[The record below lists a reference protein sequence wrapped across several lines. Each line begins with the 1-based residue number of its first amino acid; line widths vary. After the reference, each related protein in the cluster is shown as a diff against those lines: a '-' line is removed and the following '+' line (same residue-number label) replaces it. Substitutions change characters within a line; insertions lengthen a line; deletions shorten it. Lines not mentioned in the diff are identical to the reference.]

1 MPDGHT
7 ICLPRVLSISLLD
20 RISVII
26 KLIRLCFVVFL
37 SRPGPKS
44 SAHSCNHCFLLFIG
58 LGVVFFFLALWGAW
72 LVHKYLQK
80 RKQERAHR
88 LAVYMR
94 RLRPVVAELL
104 RQANELD
111 QASKYSGLDRD
122 AAWAKK
128 YGEALHKLLDA
139 NNKLEET
146 NVALVEQEL
155 ATAQDCILYVI
166 RTIHV
171 VSYRLKEMEPI
182 EQIVE
187 LKAELKMEH
196 ARAEEAKKHSRETGA
211 ADASHG
217 QTSST
222 SKSQDKAEEKTVH
235 HGEVE
240 HNADGYS
247 VLKIPD
253 KEKEILRDDSGKSK
267 S

>member
-1 MPDGHT
+1 
-7 ICLPRVLSISLLD
+7 
-20 RISVII
+20 
-26 KLIRLCFVVFL
+26 
-37 SRPGPKS
+37 
-44 SAHSCNHCFLLFIG
+44 
-58 LGVVFFFLALWGAW
+58 
-72 LVHKYLQK
+72 
-80 RKQERAHR
+80 
-88 LAVYMR
+88 VYMR

-122 AAWAKK
+122 AVWAKK
-128 YGEALHKLLDA
+128 YGDALHKLLDA
-139 NNKLEET
+139 SNKLEET

-155 ATAQDCILYVI
+155 VTAQDCILYVI

-196 ARAEEAKKHSRETGA
+196 ARAEEAKKHSRETRA

-217 QTSST
+217 QTSSP
-222 SKSQDKAEEKTVH
+222 SKGHAKAEEKPAPH
-235 HGEVE
+235 VE
-240 HNADGYS
+240 AERKADGHS
-247 VLKIPD
+247 ILKIPD
-253 KEKEILRDDSGKSK
+253 KKKEILRDDSGKSK

>member
-1 MPDGHT
+1 MH
-7 ICLPRVLSISLLD
+7 
-20 RISVII
+20 II
-26 KLIRLCFVVFL
+26 AIAIFF
-37 SRPGPKS
+37 
-44 SAHSCNHCFLLFIG
+44 FLLG
-58 LGVVFFFLALWGAW
+58 LGVIFFFVALWGAW
-72 LVHKYLQK
+72 VLYRYLQQ
-80 RKQERAHR
+80 RKQQRAHR
-88 LAVYMR
+88 LATYLR

-111 QASKYSGLDRD
+111 QASKYSGLDKEP
-122 AAWAKK
+122 AWVKK

-155 ATAQDCILYVI
+155 ASAQDCLLYVI

-182 EQIVE
+182 EEIVE
-187 LKAELKMEH
+187 LKAELKLEH
-196 ARAEEAKKHSRETGA
+196 ERAMREAEAKKHSGDTRA

-217 QTSST
+217 QTSNA
-222 SKSQDKAEEKTVH
+222 SKSQPKVEKVQTH
-235 HGEVE
+235 HSDTQ
-240 HNADGYS
+240 HKADGHS

-253 KEKEILRDDSGKSK
+253 KKQEILRDEKGKSK